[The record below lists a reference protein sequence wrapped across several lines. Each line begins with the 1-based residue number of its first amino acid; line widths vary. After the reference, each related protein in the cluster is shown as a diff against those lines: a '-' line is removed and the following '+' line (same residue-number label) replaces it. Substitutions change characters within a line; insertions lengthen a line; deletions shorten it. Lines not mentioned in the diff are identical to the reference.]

1 MLLQGLLARFR
12 CKSLLKKQQGMRTG
26 WSSWEKLL
34 IRLKQGILEIVV
46 VLPMWAT
53 IWPSYYSVHDHW
65 CVWSADTQF
74 WTVLTYSL
82 GTSKK
87 FYQVLDWWDLNE
99 MMIMISLLLHL
110 TSFFF
115 LTITYDDNLASRCIG
130 YQSIH
135 LSFFSFSSSHIHS
148 KTYSRGQEKAPS
160 TLGPIVAA
168 KKRPYPCPTLW

>member
-12 CKSLLKKQQGMRTG
+12 CKSLLKKQLQGMRTG

-34 IRLKQGILEIVV
+34 IRLKQGIFRNG
-46 VLPMWAT
+46 
-53 IWPSYYSVHDHW
+53 W